1 MHMASNVIKKITP
14 MLDRI
19 LVQRAE
25 PMATTEGGIVVP
37 EDSRTKM
44 MQGTVIAVG
53 PGARGNQS
61 DVHVPPL
68 VKAGDRVL
76 LPEYGGT
83 RSMLSF
89 KPVKEF
95 ISECKSSFREHPGS
109 LRLIL
114 FQMHSLQILKVETR
128 QGSNRISLEWRK
140 L

>member
-1 MHMASNVIKKITP
+1 MP

-25 PMATTEGGIVVP
+25 PMATTESGIVVP

-44 MQGTVIAVG
+44 MQGIVIAVG
-53 PGARGNQS
+53 PGARSNQS

-83 RSMLSF
+83 RIKMEAQTTRYLIAGSF
-89 KPVKEF
+89 VTLTIKYLIVATERNVACSKNEKNEHLGEKETISFCFPVV
-95 ISECKSSFREHPGS
+95 FRD
-109 LRLIL
+109 
-114 FQMHSLQILKVETR
+114 K
-128 QGSNRISLEWRK
+128 K
-140 L
+140 LN